1 MAEIAQGSG
10 LLSSLALPRSRAIL
24 RSPMGRALT
33 VSVAFV
39 YGFISLLVGNMLSFG
54 PTFSSGTVVQVL
66 SQGNAPQWWNYPALV
81 VIAPGGTLI
90 LPFFATVTMVIVSIG
105 VGIGMSV
112 GVVLAVRLL
121 RRRTKELGGPT
132 AVSSLAGLTPAM
144 LALVTLGAC
153 CSTTAAATAG
163 IGVVAQA
170 SGSSSAALLTS
181 SVWYLG
187 VFQMVVLFVALV
199 AQEQL
204 LAVYGI
210 LFGVESP
217 SRATPPRPLRFDT
230 RFLVGGMARVAL
242 LVAGVT
248 WSLAIVAEWATTS
261 QGSVAAAVGFQAIVE
276 HQLVALL
283 AVAAGLF
290 TLGTARAFQRI
301 GAQGVGLLLRALLL
315 AGGLILLIGVPPPI
329 SGWGVH
335 GLGNEVIA
343 TLGGT
348 TSEGGVPAGV
358 GGVALLFRWSF
369 QFLLLGGFAVA
380 VALAPERAFRPL
392 LWTTLTDPAGPGD
405 RLDLETPHPTPV
417 PTVTVGRAHALD
429 NTRPSPLPPDSP

>member
-1 MAEIAQGSG
+1 MAEITPGSG
-10 LLSSLALPRSRAIL
+10 VLSTLTLPRSRAIL
-24 RSPMGRALT
+24 RSPMGRALS

-39 YGFISLLVGNMLSFG
+39 YGFISLLVGNMLTFG

-90 LPFFATVTMVIVSIG
+90 LPFFATVTMIIVSIG

-121 RRRTKELGGPT
+121 RRRRKELGGPA

-170 SGSSSAALLTS
+170 SGSSSTSLLAN

-187 VFQMVVLFVALV
+187 VFQMVVLFVALI

-210 LFGVESP
+210 LFGLESAVP
-217 SRATPPRPLRFDT
+217 SAAAPPPRFDS
-230 RFLVGGMARVAL
+230 RFLVGAIARVAL

-248 WSLAIVAEWATTS
+248 WALAIVAEWATTS
-261 QGSVAAAVGFQAIVE
+261 QGSVVAAVWYQAIVE
-276 HQLVALL
+276 HEMVALL
-283 AVAAGLF
+283 AVVAALF
-290 TLGTARAFQRI
+290 TVGSLHAFQRMSARSW
-301 GAQGVGLLLRALLL
+301 GLAVRGLLLVGGVTLLMWL
-315 AGGLILLIGVPPPI
+315 PPPL
-329 SGWGVH
+329 SGWGID
-335 GLGNEVIA
+335 GLGNEIVGA
-343 TLGGT
+343 LGVT
-348 TSEGGVPAGV
+348 ASDGGVVSGV
-358 GGVALLFRWSF
+358 GGVALLFRWVF
-369 QFLLLGGFAVA
+369 QFALLGIFSIAVA
-380 VALAPERAFRPL
+380 VAPEKAFRPL
-392 LWTTLTDPAGPGD
+392 LWATTLSPAESPVARRRSTLDPAAVPSVSVGAAR
-405 RLDLETPHPTPV
+405 RLDGTGPTG
-417 PTVTVGRAHALD
+417 T
-429 NTRPSPLPPDSP
+429 PPDTP